1 MEVFFHRHA
10 TASRYEMARMVERGL
25 LPRHPIS
32 LSALFRGR
40 EPVKACCHTARAAFL
55 AGLPGRNARQFG
67 R

>member
-10 TASRYEMARMVERGL
+10 TGPRYEMARMVEWEL
-25 LPRHPIS
+25 LPRHSMS
-32 LSALFRGR
+32 LSALFRGS

-55 AGLPGRNARQFG
+55 AGPPGRNARQFG